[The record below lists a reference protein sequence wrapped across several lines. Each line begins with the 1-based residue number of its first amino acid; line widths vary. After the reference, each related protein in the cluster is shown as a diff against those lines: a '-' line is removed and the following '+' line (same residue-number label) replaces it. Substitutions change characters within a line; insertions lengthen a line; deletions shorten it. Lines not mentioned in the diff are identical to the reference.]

1 MFFLFLIFYFQNNT
15 RVIAIRKKHWLWISV
30 AVIIYTVYICWHH
43 FEVFLVLVIKS
54 LCFHFCFWLLVK
66 KSDKLKL
73 LIPFNSICFCFSSFL
88 YWNCP
93 FPNFISIWYIFDAP
107 PLRWNSIYRRSRI
120 LMGLKLYVNY
130 FRISTRKQREFV
142 QRLVTINNN
151 RNTNNLIIF
160 FINSRSTYSL

>member
-1 MFFLFLIFYFQNNT
+1 M
-15 RVIAIRKKHWLWISV
+15 
-30 AVIIYTVYICWHH
+30 YTVYFCWHH

-93 FPNFISIWYIFDAP
+93 FPNFISIWYIFDAR

-120 LMGLKLYVNY
+120 LMGLKLYNY

-160 FINSRSTYSL
+160 LSILGLHTLCK